1 MASKLYEIT
10 GFSQLDPDDAA
21 EKVGI
26 LLEQRGFCV
35 IPANL
40 DSSVAE
46 MDIHLLKDLGCLQ
59 RTPEEVLDAY
69 FGSASTWTYEL
80 EPSDDAP
87 EDFAGLYALDS
98 ELQEIGCIVSEAQ
111 MFSQRAVS
119 RSAGLLHCDEM
130 FFDEEPEDGPR
141 LSDPSEAAP
150 YLAHCTQRKVVLL
163 FAFQDTD
170 VTLQPRSDL
179 SDAIDVDIPA
189 GSILVCLH
197 EAVVLSVAR
206 SSLLLQLDLLLE
218 CGGQH
223 KTKEELLPV
232 PSSLMRQYA
241 KMIESVKD
249 SAPSDAP
256 MLSLKDAHLDR
267 SEGISIVS
275 LFTELPTLPQDNGL
289 GAAVQASL
297 LGGLDTVR
305 EVVQPPKTARLGES
319 QYFGAKWDLAE
330 YFDEDPRGDDFKV
343 YSKHLSVL
351 YRSYDVAGDFDY
363 RYFGFDK
370 AESYDLDQRCR
381 LLCEGTERALHEAGH
396 LPKSRVARSWGL
408 FSGLSGV
415 RELLPVRSMLKSSPA
430 AILGQVSEAFDF
442 TGPVMALDT
451 GDSSGLVASQTA
463 VEQLRRSCDVAL
475 VSSASWISSPLE
487 LALHCATGSV
497 SRTGRTRTFDQSA
510 DGFTQGEG
518 VVVAMLQASGARDGR
533 GHVVGTA
540 MNSQG
545 RGASLSAPSSAA
557 MQEVLVKA
565 ERDARVPF
573 VVVDAVETS
582 SVGSSRTDAVELA
595 VLGAAL
601 RHKDPQP
608 VMVGCSKASFSHTGP
623 SSGLASLA
631 KAIFLMEKNCFGPQ
645 LHLSRLL
652 TLAADPKRLQFC
664 TEATQGLGHKQLASV
679 AAFSAS
685 GSNCQ
690 QLISVNPRQK
700 GIPQKAH
707 QLSWWPTQVKK
718 KDVLVPITGYYLAC
732 SLSAWQEAIPLNR
745 DEDEPG
751 SFSCVLQLRDD
762 GKENFQIWLDED
774 PDKVLHPPRDND
786 ISESLV
792 LGPAANVDRSRSW
805 RVAGTAGEHYKIRL
819 QVNGRYRRVGW
830 EKVDGV
836 VGKSSRVSYS
846 IIGDHSFW
854 LFQAMRSNSGVFD
867 CEVKLLKE
875 TSNFQIYRDADF
887 QHGFYPA
894 AGAKPTLH
902 LGDAEPQM
910 LFNREDILGPDEQG
924 HGHNFQIS
932 GKVGDVFRVVFQPSH
947 SECLSWQRI
956 DWQPVDFQALAKSHC
971 YSVVGS
977 WDNFQQCQEM
987 ARDEAGNWSTEVQI
1001 GKSGKELFQVLLN
1014 GNWLS
1019 SVHPVAPFASLDDEL
1034 EGPDDAG
1041 HDRYWCIGSGN
1052 DHFEHGDTAEI
1063 HLTMKDGM
1071 PQKVWWQKSQS
1082 VRAHERS
1089 VAAGLRRT
1097 LERHLQVNGL
1107 VPFDPATQKSAH
1119 FVKAPEWYN
1128 DGRRK
1133 EASIPTQ
1140 HLINECQERIW
1151 QRQKMMKEEGPD
1163 AVLRQLRE
1171 RA

>member
-1 MASKLYEIT
+1 MAEAKQEHISVVARLRPCPKPSSTVRVADKELVVQVPRGSDTINNQVEEYSFRFARVFGPDAAQQQVFDFVAKDMVLGAMDGVNCSIFAYGQTGSGKTHTICGDHKDRGIIPRSLNCLFDAIDGRHDGVDYSVSMSFIEVYKEVGYDLLSKDFGRNQESWPTVSVSLQSGEAVLQ
-10 GFSQLDPDDAA
+10 GPRCKQDPDDAA

-46 MDIHLLKDLGCLQ
+46 MDIHLLRDLGCLQ

-163 FAFQDTD
+163 FAFQDAD

-305 EVVQPPKTARLGES
+305 EVVQPPKTARLAES
-319 QYFGAKWDLAE
+319 QYFGAKWDLDE

-762 GKENFQIWLDED
+762 G
-774 PDKVLHPPRDND
+774 R
-786 ISESLV
+786 
-792 LGPAANVDRSRSW
+792 
-805 RVAGTAGEHYKIRL
+805 
-819 QVNGRYRRVGW
+819 
-830 EKVDGV
+830 
-836 VGKSSRVSYS
+836 
-846 IIGDHSFW
+846 
-854 LFQAMRSNSGVFD
+854 
-867 CEVKLLKE
+867 
-875 TSNFQIYRDADF
+875 
-887 QHGFYPA
+887 
-894 AGAKPTLH
+894 
-902 LGDAEPQM
+902 
-910 LFNREDILGPDEQG
+910 
-924 HGHNFQIS
+924 
-932 GKVGDVFRVVFQPSH
+932 
-947 SECLSWQRI
+947 
-956 DWQPVDFQALAKSHC
+956 
-971 YSVVGS
+971 
-977 WDNFQQCQEM
+977 
-987 ARDEAGNWSTEVQI
+987 
-1001 GKSGKELFQVLLN
+1001 
-1014 GNWLS
+1014 
-1019 SVHPVAPFASLDDEL
+1019 
-1034 EGPDDAG
+1034 
-1041 HDRYWCIGSGN
+1041 
-1052 DHFEHGDTAEI
+1052 
-1063 HLTMKDGM
+1063 
-1071 PQKVWWQKSQS
+1071 SQS